1 MKLEIGDIGF
11 ELKTDLP
18 FIQKQWRDLYAD
30 FVIEKKIPLLFS
42 LHVHSSDIQEIKK
55 PLQKDQNEYIQY
67 SDEGELIWR
76 LQNNSNGRYFQFIDG
91 NVMQIE
97 SSGKV
102 NAHCVEK
109 SESAKYLM
117 PEILYLNALMDTE
130 EGLLLHASAVVRED
144 KAYVFLGRSGAG
156 KSTISQI
163 SYDKGL
169 SVLNDDRVIVRKKNG
184 RFFAFGNPWHGTF
197 GKFENRSYEIAGL
210 YFIHKKPEHK
220 ILPLSFDEAF
230 SAFSKNVFLWPPEGR
245 GSSWHFKAAD
255 LISQVPS
262 FKMDFARDA
271 GFWEIL

>member
-1 MKLEIGDIGF
+1 MKLEIGDIAF
-11 ELKTDLP
+11 ELQTDLP
-18 FIQKQWRDLYAD
+18 FIQKQWDDLYAD
-30 FVIEKKIPLLFS
+30 FVTEKNIPSRFS
-42 LHVHSSDIQEIKK
+42 LHANSDALKLDRD
-55 PLQKDQNEYIQY
+55 PPKDEHEYIQY
-67 SDEGELIWR
+67 SDNGELIWR
-76 LQNNSNGRYFQFIDG
+76 LHHSDDFQHFEFVDG
-91 NVMQIE
+91 NVMQIAP
-97 SSGKV
+97 SGNV
-102 NAHCVEK
+102 RAYCVAK

-130 EGLLLHASAVVRED
+130 EGLLLHASAVVHDD

-169 SVLNDDRVIVRKKNG
+169 HILNDDRVIVRKKNG

-220 ILPLSFDEAF
+220 TTPLSFDEAF
-230 SAFSKNVFLWPPEGR
+230 AAFAKNVFLWPPEGR

-262 FKMDFARDA
+262 FKMDFARNA